1 MQVLQ
6 EEIKALRSKMSSVS
20 ERTAEDVILSVP
32 EEQREMIKACLK
44 SAKVE
49 KHGRRYTADWV
60 YECILMRMKGP
71 KLYRKLRDDNKLPLP
86 ADATLRRYI
95 RKLRPVYG
103 FQDSVFA
110 MMREKSANF
119 TEPGRRG
126 NNRLNRKIEFY
137 SSFISCKENLEH

>member
-1 MQVLQ
+1 VQVLQ
-6 EEIKALRSKMSSVS
+6 EEIKALKSKMSSVS
-20 ERTAEDVILSVP
+20 ERTAEDVILRVP

-44 SAKVE
+44 YTKVE

-60 YECILMRMKGP
+60 YECVPMRMKGP
-71 KLYRKLRDDNKLPLP
+71 KLYRKLRDENKIPLP

-110 MMREKSANF
+110 MMREKSANS
-119 TEPGRRG
+119 TEPGWRG
-126 NNRLNRKIEFY
+126 KTDKTEKQNSIPL
-137 SSFISCKENLEH
+137 S